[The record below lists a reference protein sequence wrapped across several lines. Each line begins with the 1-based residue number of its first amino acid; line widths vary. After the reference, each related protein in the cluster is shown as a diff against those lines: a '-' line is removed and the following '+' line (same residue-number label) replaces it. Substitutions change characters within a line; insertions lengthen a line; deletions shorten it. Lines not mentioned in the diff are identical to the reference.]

1 MIGTTVEVE
10 YEENVDGK
18 VKYLYWIKGTVMEY
32 DKFNEYLVQFA
43 DDVDWIPTLQSKDVR
58 VLE

>member
-1 MIGTTVEVE
+1 ME

-18 VKYLYWIKGTVMEY
+18 VKYLYWNKGTVMEY

-43 DDVDWIPTLQSKDVR
+43 DDVDRGYQHNRARTSEFWNS
-58 VLE
+58 